1 MSLAYLY
8 IFLQSNLLEVPFYY
22 LFFRKQKSILQTLL
36 LVTAINSLTHP
47 VVFFVIM
54 NFKMTYLTNI
64 LLAEAFAIGA
74 ETLFFYKVCK
84 LGGGTSFRAAFY
96 ANLVSWQLAPML
108 TYLLINFT

>member
-22 LFFRKQKSILQTLL
+22 LFFRKQKNFFQTLL

-47 VVFFVIM
+47 IVFFVIM
-54 NFKMTYLTNI
+54 NFKLTYLTNI
-64 LLAEAFAIGA
+64 LIAESFAILA
-74 ETLFFYKVCK
+74 ETLFFYKVC
-84 LGGGTSFRAAFY
+84 GFEAWRSFRAAFY
-96 ANLVSWQLAPML
+96 ANFVSWQLAPML